1 MTRTVIITLAYTE
14 CHDQS
19 GYTGIDMNH
28 GTTRK
33 VDGSHLLQ
41 ETSAPYPVGH
51 RKISDDNPKD
61 GEKYITAELLSKT
74 NVDGGLIGGASLV
87 AEKFGAIIDAATKA

>member
-1 MTRTVIITLAYTE
+1 MTCTVIISLAYTE

-41 ETSAPYPVGH
+41 ETATPYPVGH
-51 RKISDDNPKD
+51 WKISDDNPKD
-61 GEKYITAELLSKT
+61 GEKYITTELHALGKGT
-74 NVDGGLIGGASLV
+74 ENQGY
-87 AEKFGAIIDAATKA
+87 